1 MPVTYHKQDEWDKL
15 FEKFAKFDEL
25 EAVTFPDPQAKAT
38 KQVQPDAKEV

>member
-25 EAVTFPDPQAKAT
+25 EAITFPDPEASELSPSDT
-38 KQVQPDAKEV
+38 EDV

>member
-25 EAVTFPDPQAKAT
+25 EAVTFPDPHSEASEQSHS
-38 KQVQPDAKEV
+38 DAEEF